1 MSNQI
6 LTVSALN
13 RQLKATLEQ
22 QWGRVWL
29 TGEISNLATPSS
41 GHWYFTLKDERS
53 QLRCAMF
60 RGRNNRV
67 TFRPRDGMQVLVRAQ
82 VTLYEPRGDMQLLVD
97 SMQPAGDGLLKQ
109 QFEEL
114 KMRLAAE
121 GLFASGAKQPLPDP
135 IQTLGIITSP
145 TGAAIHDVLSVLK
158 RRNPALKV
166 ILYPTQVQGREAIP
180 SLCRAIEVANERD
193 EVDCL
198 LLTRGGGSL
207 EDLWCF
213 NEEAVARAVFA
224 SRLPIVS
231 AVGHEVDVTIADFVA
246 DLRAPTPS
254 AAAEMLSG
262 DQRHQRQAIANLQHR
277 LNHAIGRTLQQ
288 QHSRLSLLDS
298 RLAAAHPSRQLATL
312 SQRLDEQQLR
322 LHHAMSQKLAQ
333 ENRRLDNLTTRLQAW
348 QPQRQ
353 VRQRQELLT
362 SLSQRLQRG
371 MSSLTE
377 RKNQQ
382 LAAQAQALNAI
393 SPLAVLGR
401 GYAILQDES
410 GKALTDASQV
420 QVGDSLNARLHRGEL
435 SLKVEGTT
443 PAAD

>member
-1 MSNQI
+1 MSNQV

-13 RQLKATLEQ
+13 RQLKAVLEQ

-60 RGRNNRV
+60 RGRNSRV

-97 SMQPAGDGLLKQ
+97 SMQPAGDGLLQQ

-114 KMRLAAE
+114 KLRLAAE
-121 GLFASGAKQPLPDP
+121 GLFASAAKQPLPDP
-135 IQTLGIITSP
+135 ITTLGIITSAS
-145 TGAAIHDVLSVLK
+145 GAAIHDVLTVLK

-166 ILYPTQVQGREAIP
+166 ILYPSQVQGREAIA
-180 SLCRAIEVANERD
+180 SLCRAIETANGRD

-224 SRLPIVS
+224 SRLPVVS
-231 AVGHEVDVTIADFVA
+231 AVGHEVDITIADFVA

-254 AAAEMLSG
+254 SAAEMLSG
-262 DQRHQRQAIANLQHR
+262 DQRHQRQAIANLNHR
-277 LNHAIGRTLQQ
+277 LHHAIDRTLQQ
-288 QHSRLSLLDS
+288 QRNRLTLLDS
-298 RLAAAHPSRQLATL
+298 RLAAAHPNRQLATL

-322 LHHAMSQKLAQ
+322 LHRAMSQRLNQ
-333 ENRRLDNLTTRLQAW
+333 DSRQLDNLATRLTAW
-348 QPQRQ
+348 QPRRQ
-353 VRQRQELLT
+353 VRQRQQQLAG
-362 SLSQRLQRG
+362 LSQRLQR
-371 MSSLTE
+371 SIDAVTE
-377 RKNQQ
+377 RKSQQ

-401 GYAILQDES
+401 GYAILQDDS
-410 GKALTDASQV
+410 GRALTDAGQV
-420 QVGDSLNARLHRGEL
+420 AVGERLRARLHHGGL
-435 SLKVEGTT
+435 TLTV
-443 PAAD
+443 AATHPDRE